1 MDKKTWCIQ
10 AVQYYSASERKG
22 VLHVDTC
29 YSMDEAWGHYSKW
42 YGKSHAQENTL
53 WLHLYEV
60 LQFSR
65 SVVSDSLRPRG
76 LQHARPPCPS
86 PTPEIYSGSCPL
98 SQQCHSTISSS
109 TVLFSSCLQ
118 SFPASG
124 SFRMSPF
131 FASGG
136 QSIGVS
142 ASASVL
148 PMNIQDWFL
157 LGWTGWISLLSKE
170 LSSES

>member
-86 PTPEIYSGSCPL
+86 PTPEIHSHSYAL
-98 SQQCHSTISSS
+98 SQWCHPTILSS
-109 TVLFSSCLQ
+109 VVPFSSHLN

-124 SFRMSPF
+124 CFQMSQF
-131 FASGG
+131 FTSGG

-142 ASASVL
+142 ASTSVL
-148 PMNIQDWFL
+148 PMRYL
-157 LGWTGWISLLSKE
+157 E
-170 LSSES
+170 